1 MNGRRLALR
10 GSLAAW
16 SLLMASCS
24 ASLWPKPAPAR
35 LRYAL
40 DDAVRA
46 EAPQDPKPPPA
57 GPSAPVLVVAL
68 PRPMP
73 GHEGSLMLY
82 QRHPQEVEAYTESE
96 WVAPPAQ
103 MLAPLLVR
111 ALQQTGAYSAVLLAP
126 SGLAGAQRLECE
138 FVALQ
143 QLFGSGPSRVRLSL
157 RAVILE
163 SATRQVRAWQDF
175 EQSVP
180 AATDDA
186 AGGAAAATLAAHR
199 LSQAVAAWCAGLR
212 VAR

>member
-1 MNGRRLALR
+1 MALQ
-10 GSLAAW
+10 GSLATW
-16 SLLMASCS
+16 SLLMAGCS

-46 EAPQDPKPPPA
+46 DGPKAPGPPPA
-57 GPSAPVLVVAL
+57 GPFAPVLVVAL

-82 QRHPQEVEAYTESE
+82 QRHPQEVEAYMESE

-126 SGLAGAQRLECE
+126 SGLAGAQRLESE

-143 QLFGSGPSRVRLSL
+143 QHFGSGPSQVRLSL

-175 EQSVP
+175 EQTVA

-186 AGGAAAATLAAHR
+186 AGGAAAATVAAHR
-199 LSQAVAAWCAGLR
+199 LSQALAVWCAGLR
-212 VAR
+212 EAR

>member
-1 MNGRRLALR
+1 MNGRRLALQ
-10 GSLAAW
+10 GALAAW
-16 SLLMASCS
+16 SVMMAGCS

-40 DDAVRA
+40 DDAAQV
-46 EAPQDPKPPPA
+46 EAPQPLWAPSA

-68 PRPMP
+68 PRPLP

-82 QRHPQEVEAYTESE
+82 QRHPQELEAYTESE
-96 WVAPPAQ
+96 WVAPPAH

-143 QLFGSGPSRVRLSL
+143 QLFGSGPSLVRLSL
-157 RAVILE
+157 RAMILE
-163 SATRQVRAWQDF
+163 SATLQVRAWQDF
-175 EQSVP
+175 EQSVA

-186 AGGAAAATLAAHR
+186 AGGAAAATLAAHQ
-199 LSQAVAAWCAGLR
+199 LSKALAAWCAGLR
-212 VAR
+212 AAR